1 MFILMYVLI
10 VMAAGTAISLWNYRW
25 RLKFIKSNILDL
37 WGKEVPNKLTDED
50 MANISSYFTNNKKDG
65 TPIID
70 DITWNDLDMKGLFQR
85 MNNTQST
92 AGEEVLYSILRTP
105 LYDESKLQERNKI
118 ISYFESH
125 DDIRTKMQYILAK
138 FGKKRELCVSN
149 FFYNDEKP
157 NTKKLILYRILSIMP
172 LVLLALIFLVSKAL
186 IIVLVLSIGLN
197 MYIHYTLQKKNG
209 YKFQSFTYIT
219 SMILC
224 AYKLSK
230 FKIDETSN
238 YLNKIKPSIN
248 NVKKIR
254 HKIFNLA
261 GAAAVNDALILT
273 EYIGI
278 LFLTEVIN
286 FENMK
291 YLLIKN
297 REDFQKIYEFVGT
310 LDSLIAIASYRKSL
324 EYYSN
329 PVLTKAHGENHFTII
344 DMYHPLIKNPVVNS
358 CDIRR
363 SMLITG
369 SNASGKSTFL
379 KTLAINAL
387 MAQTIYTCTARKYD
401 SSFFL
406 IYSSMALRDN
416 IFNNESY
423 FIVEIKSLKRIIDS
437 LNDEMPCLCFV
448 DEILRGTNTVERISS
463 SSEVLNYFGNSNCIC
478 VAATHDIELTRIL
491 ESVFDNYHFQ
501 EDIVD
506 NQIKFDYKLYSG
518 RAETRNAIKL
528 LKFLGYKESIVKRA
542 EERAEDFVK
551 TGSWNKITD

>member
-1 MFILMYVLI
+1 MAILMYVLA
-10 VMAAGTAISLWNYRW
+10 VMAAGTALSLWNYRG
-25 RLKFIKSNILDL
+25 RLKFIKSNILEL
-37 WGKEVPNKLTDED
+37 WGKEVLKKCSDED
-50 MANISSYFTNNKKDG
+50 MVNISSYFKNNKKDG
-65 TPIID
+65 VQFID
-70 DITWNDLDMKGLFQR
+70 DITWNDLDMNGLYQR

-92 AGEEVLYSILRTP
+92 AGEEVLYNILRTP
-105 LYDESKLQERNKI
+105 LYDEAKLQERDRI
-118 ISYFESH
+118 ISYFEDH
-125 DDIRTKMQYILAK
+125 DSIRIKMQYILAK
-138 FGKKRELCVSN
+138 FGKRRELCVSN
-149 FFYNDEKP
+149 FFYNDEKT
-157 NTKKLILYRILSIMP
+157 NTKNLILYRILSIMP
-172 LVLLALIFLVSKAL
+172 LISLALIFLLNKAL
-186 IIVLVLSIGLN
+186 VTMFILSIGLN

-219 SMILC
+219 SLVLC

-230 FKIDETSN
+230 FNIDEINDFFSD
-238 YLNKIKPSIN
+238 IKPNIN
-248 NVKKIR
+248 SVKKIR

-261 GAAAVNDALILT
+261 GAAAVNDALIIT

-286 FENMK
+286 FESMK

-324 EYYSN
+324 DYYSK
-329 PVLTKAHGENHFTII
+329 PVLTKAHGENHLTTDEI
-344 DMYHPLIKNPVVNS
+344 YHPLIKNPVVNS
-358 CDIRR
+358 CDIKR

-387 MAQTIYTCTARKYD
+387 MAQTIYTSTAKKYD
-401 SSFFL
+401 SSFFI

-423 FIVEIKSLKRIIDS
+423 FIVEIKSLKRIIDNI
-437 LNDEMPCLCFV
+437 NDDLPCLCFV

-463 SSEVLNYFGNSNCIC
+463 SSEVLNYFGNSNCLCI
-478 VAATHDIELTRIL
+478 AATHDIELTRIL

-506 NQIKFDYKLYSG
+506 NQIKFDYKLYKG

-528 LKFLGYKESIVKRA
+528 LNFLDYKESIVKRA

-551 TGSWNKITD
+551 TGSWKKIND

>member
-1 MFILMYVLI
+1 MAILMYVLI
-10 VMAAGTAISLWNYRW
+10 VMAAGTALSLWNYRG
-25 RLKFIKSNILDL
+25 RLKFIKSNILEL
-37 WGKEVPNKLTDED
+37 WGKAVLKKCSDED
-50 MANISSYFTNNKKDG
+50 MENISSYFKNNKKEG
-65 TPIID
+65 TPVID
-70 DITWNDLDMKGLFQR
+70 DITWNDLDMNGLYQR

-92 AGEEVLYSILRTP
+92 AGEEVLYNILRTP
-105 LYDESKLQERNKI
+105 LYDEAKLQERDRI
-118 ISYFESH
+118 ISYFEDH
-125 DDIRTKMQYILAK
+125 DSIRIKMQYILAK
-138 FGKKRELCVSN
+138 FGKRRELCVSN

-157 NTKKLILYRILSIMP
+157 NRKDLILYRILSIMP
-172 LVLLALIFLVSKAL
+172 LISLALIFLLSKAL
-186 IIVLVLSIGLN
+186 VTMFILSIGLN

-219 SMILC
+219 SLVLC

-230 FKIDETSN
+230 FNLDEINDFFSDIRPN
-238 YLNKIKPSIN
+238 IKS
-248 NVKKIR
+248 VKKIR

-261 GAAAVNDALILT
+261 GAAAVNDALIIT

-286 FENMK
+286 FESMK

-324 EYYSN
+324 DYYSK
-329 PVLTKAHGENHFTII
+329 PVLTKSHGENHLTTDEI
-344 DMYHPLIKNPVVNS
+344 YHPLIKNPVVNS
-358 CDIRR
+358 CDIKR

-387 MAQTIYTCTARKYD
+387 IAQTIYTCTAKKYD
-401 SSFFL
+401 SSFFI

-423 FIVEIKSLKRIIDS
+423 FIVEIKSLKRIIDNI
-437 LNDEMPCLCFV
+437 NDDIPCLCFV

-463 SSEVLNYFGNSNCIC
+463 SSEVLNYFGNSNCLCI
-478 VAATHDIELTRIL
+478 AATHDIELTRIL

-501 EDIVD
+501 EDIID
-506 NQIKFDYKLYSG
+506 NQIKFDYRLYTG

-528 LKFLGYKESIVKRA
+528 LNFLGYKESIVKRA

-551 TGSWNKITD
+551 TGSWKEIND

>member
-1 MFILMYVLI
+1 MAILMYVLV
-10 VMAAGTAISLWNYRW
+10 VMAAGTALSLWNYRW
-25 RLKFIKSNILDL
+25 RIKFIKDNILDL
-37 WGKEVPNKLTDED
+37 WGKEVPKKCSDED
-50 MANISSYFTNNKKDG
+50 MENISSYFNNNKKEG
-65 TPIID
+65 TPVID
-70 DITWNDLDMKGLFQR
+70 DITWNDLDMKSLYQR

-92 AGEEVLYSILRTP
+92 AGEEVLYNILRTP
-105 LYDESKLQERNKI
+105 LYDEAKLQERDRI
-118 ISYFESH
+118 ISYFEDH
-125 DDIRTKMQYILAK
+125 DGIRIKMQYILAK
-138 FGKKRELCVSN
+138 FGKRRELCVSN

-157 NTKKLILYRILSIMP
+157 NRKNLILYRILSIMP
-172 LVLLALIFLVSKAL
+172 LISLALIFLVSKAL
-186 IIVLVLSIGLN
+186 LIMLVLSVGLN
-197 MYIHYTLQKKNG
+197 MYIHYALQKKYG

-219 SMILC
+219 SLVLC

-230 FKIDETSN
+230 FNIDEINDFLSDIRPN
-238 YLNKIKPSIN
+238 IN

-261 GAAAVNDALILT
+261 GAAAVNDALIIT

-297 REDFQKIYEFVGT
+297 REDFQKIYKFVGT

-324 EYYSN
+324 DYYSK
-329 PVLTKAHGENHFTII
+329 PVLTKAHGENHLTTDEI
-344 DMYHPLIKNPVVNS
+344 YHPLIKNPVVNS
-358 CDIRR
+358 CDINR

-387 MAQTIYTCTARKYD
+387 MAQTTYTCTAKKYD
-401 SSFFL
+401 SSFFI

-423 FIVEIKSLKRIIDS
+423 FIVEIKSLKRIIDNI
-437 LNDEMPCLCFV
+437 NDDTPCLCFV

-463 SSEVLNYFGNSNCIC
+463 SSEVLNYFGNSNCLCI
-478 VAATHDIELTRIL
+478 AATHDIELTRIL

-506 NQIKFDYKLYSG
+506 NQIKFDYKLYRG

-528 LKFLGYKESIVKRA
+528 LNFLGYKESIVKRA

-551 TGSWNKITD
+551 TGSWKKIND